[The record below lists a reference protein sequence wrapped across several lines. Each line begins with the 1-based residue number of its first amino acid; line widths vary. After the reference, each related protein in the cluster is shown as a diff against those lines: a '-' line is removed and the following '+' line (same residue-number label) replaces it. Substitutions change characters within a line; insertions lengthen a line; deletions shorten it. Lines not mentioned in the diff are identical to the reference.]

1 VRLKKTLGVGM
12 ATEDPTNS
20 WEKFLHPETLRGNLI
35 TISLFISAFEM
46 FKDRVMEKPKTFF
59 SNGFDQNGLILD
71 DRYKVEV
78 LSKNKNRLYASLLWF
93 KEMGAIDDP
102 DIQAFDAVRKHR
114 NEVAHE
120 LLDFLSNAE
129 RNLDVAKFKDILNLL
144 SRIEKWWFVNFEMAV
159 NPDIPEDVNVD
170 EVTFGPMLSMQLM
183 LDIALGNEPQEGYY
197 YNAFKNLRTKKEHI

>member
-1 VRLKKTLGVGM
+1 M
-12 ATEDPTNS
+12 ATEDSASS

-46 FKDRVMEKPKTFF
+46 FKDRVIEKPETFF

-71 DRYKVEV
+71 DSYKVEV
-78 LSKNKNRLYASLLWF
+78 LSKNKSRLYASLLWF
-93 KEMGAIDDP
+93 KEMGAIDDA
-102 DIQAFDAVRKHR
+102 DIEAFDAIRKHR
-114 NEVAHE
+114 NEVTHE

-129 RNLDVAKFKDILNLL
+129 RNLHVAKFKDLLRLL
-144 SRIEKWWFVNFEMAV
+144 SKIEKWWFVNFEMAI

-170 EVTFGPMLSMQLM
+170 EVMFGPMLSMQLM

-197 YNAFKNLRTKKEHI
+197 YNAFKNLRTKKEHT